1 MTPELSR
8 SIALDT
14 IGSAPRSLHVEANEA
29 ERIALARRFGLL
41 SLDRLVADVTY
52 HAGDAGI
59 DASGTLEAELV
70 QPCAA
75 SGAPVPASLS
85 EPFTLRFIAPVAADP
100 GVDEIEIEPDDLDVI
115 EHDGRT
121 VDLGE
126 AVAQTLGLSLDPFPR
141 SADADRILKD
151 AGVLGEDETGPFAA
165 LKGLFNKT

>member
-1 MTPELSR
+1 VTPELSR
-8 SIALDT
+8 VVALDT
-14 IGSAPRSLHVEANEA
+14 IGSAPRSLRIEADEA
-29 ERIALARRFGLL
+29 ERITLARRFGLL

-59 DASGTLEAELV
+59 EASGTLEADLV

-85 EPFTLRFIAPVAADP
+85 EPFALRFIAPVAVDP
-100 GVDEIEIEPDDLDVI
+100 GVDEIEIETDDLDVV

-141 SADADRILKD
+141 STDADRILKE